1 MDDIRQTL
9 YNIFERYKRQKHKI
23 IRDTHHSCA
32 YLLTST
38 SKRATKAYLCRQ
50 LKTTNEH
57 DTHKFVKYSQ
67 LSTNQEDN
75 FLDYSD
81 DEVASRTQPTFYK
94 SHSCQRKN
102 GE

>member
-9 YNIFERYKRQKHKI
+9 YNIFERYKRQKHKM

-32 YLLTST
+32 YLFTST

-50 LKTTNEH
+50 LKNTNQHNTH
-57 DTHKFVKYSQ
+57 DFVKYSQ

-75 FLDYSD
+75 YLDYSD
-81 DEVASRTQPTFYK
+81 DELASHIQPNLDE
-94 SHSCQRKN
+94 SHNCQQKN